1 MWDALSAYALA
12 SPGTLVIPVSE
23 RSTKGSDEA
32 AGGAADGAAGGEGGV
47 RGCDVLSDFHR
58 IAHWVVTNE
67 ATVGRRIV
75 LGTYIYILFIYILFI
90 YISYLYI
97 YPIYV

>member
-1 MWDALSAYALA
+1 M
-12 SPGTLVIPVSE
+12 IPVSE
-23 RSTKGSDEA
+23 RSTKGSDEAAGGA

-97 YPIYV
+97 YPICV